1 METKKIYWLRDFG
14 MNPKDTRDPQ
24 ALLSGEGANW
34 REHPA
39 YLRLKRFAR
48 KSELSKQRETEE
60 KYKNA
65 VASGDFAAAKRYSRE
80 LNKKTFVAWTEL

>member
-1 METKKIYWLRDFG
+1 MDTKKIIMRRDFG

-24 ALLSGEGANW
+24 ALLMGENANW

-39 YLRLKRFAR
+39 FLRLKRFAR

-65 VASGDFAAAKRYSRE
+65 VAAGDLEAAKRYSRE
-80 LNKKTFVAWTEL
+80 LNKNTKAAWTEL